1 MSSVFITEH
10 LKPRGLCERTEGSD
24 ADAEDAEGGGGGGA
38 ADMPPL
44 LSVSLCHGCSCNL
57 DVKMSVQRLCLFVSV
72 CCVVLCCVG
81 LCYSGGSALS
91 CSCSVFWPQ

>member
-24 ADAEDAEGGGGGGA
+24 ADAEDAEGGGGGGGGA

-72 CCVVLCCVG
+72 CCVVLCCVV
-81 LCYSGGSALS
+81 GGCVTAGA
-91 CSCSVFWPQ
+91 PR